1 MQNISAPSPAL
12 SVQDNPQT
20 HTTDLEIVK
29 LLQRAATGL
38 SDALDVVLDLNP
50 RSPAAAQLEQ
60 ALGRGLRGVTALK
73 RLRSMGSSGAATNT
87 IAESKKQQAT
97 TLQSSDVQPTTAG
110 LKKRRSRRYFDKDY
124 KRWVVQ
130 LMRERNLTI
139 SEISKELNLTY
150 SAVCR
155 WVREFEPEQ
164 IASAQAGTGTAQ
176 QERIAALEE
185 LVQQLQAEKE
195 LLTKASAF
203 FARELGNAGPV
214 SIGR

>member
-1 MQNISAPSPAL
+1 MENIHAHSTAP

-20 HTTDLEIVK
+20 HTDLEIMK

-38 SDALDVVLDLNP
+38 SDALELVLDLNP
-50 RSPAAAQLEQ
+50 RAPAVAQLEH

-73 RLRSMGSSGAATNT
+73 RLRSMSSSGAAVNT
-87 IAESKKQQAT
+87 TAESQNQAT
-97 TLQSSDVQPTTAG
+97 LQASHAAQSTVG
-110 LKKRRSRRYFDKDY
+110 LKKRRPRRYFDKDY
-124 KRWVVQ
+124 KRLVVQ
-130 LMRERNLTI
+130 LRRERNLST

-150 SAVCR
+150 SAVCS
-155 WVREFEPEQ
+155 WVREFESEQ
-164 IASAQAGTGTAQ
+164 IASAQARTAE

-185 LVQQLQAEKE
+185 LVQQLRAEKE

-214 SIGR
+214 SIGQ

>member
-1 MQNISAPSPAL
+1 MENISAPSCQ
-12 SVQDNPQT
+12 QDSPGPS
-20 HTTDLEIVK
+20 LEIVT

-60 ALGRGLRGVTALK
+60 ALGRGLRGITALK
-73 RLRSMGSSGAATNT
+73 RLRSMGSSGATTNT
-87 IAESKKQQAT
+87 IAESKKQQAA
-97 TLQSSDVQPTTAG
+97 TLQSSNAQPTTAG
-110 LKKRRSRRYFDKDY
+110 LKKRRPRRHFDKDY

-130 LMRERNLTI
+130 LRRERNLST

-150 SAVCR
+150 SAVCS
-155 WVREFEPEQ
+155 WVREFESEQ
-164 IASAQAGTGTAQ
+164 IAIAQARTAE

-185 LVQQLQAEKE
+185 LVQQLRAEKE

-203 FARELGNAGPV
+203 FARELGNAEPV
-214 SIGR
+214 SIG